1 MSLVWNLLPP
11 IHFRTILICIAWYF
25 VSAVTSQLTK
35 TILARFP
42 YPLILTQFQFLSGV
56 ILSLVTIILVRKYPR
71 VQQHFPPGSIPN
83 EIDKPIFQV
92 KVLFKI
98 LPLGV
103 FQFSA
108 KFLTL
113 LATSLV
119 SLLTVSSLKALSPLL
134 IVAGY
139 KITYKVSFPIVTYFS
154 LAPLV
159 GGVIMIIVSDSK
171 GISNT
176 NRSIPRETNGMKV
189 GHVKGLIYGTSS
201 AIICAAQSIYGKE
214 LFTWD
219 SNSNRDPVS
228 LALDMELVKP
238 QTPNIIDDHD
248 GDNEYF
254 GSVPQ
259 SAANK
264 YTRKRTNSIRLPFTN
279 FDIKDQERRGQ
290 SLGVSLY
297 DKKVQRSFE
306 IVKSPLSLFNAFSA
320 DVNKPDKMSI
330 TFYISLIGF
339 CFSSSGIISNE
350 VSKFVKY
357 LWNKGDYI
365 SSNADHEKINILP
378 LLGLIILD
386 SLSHF
391 LQTLLAFH
399 LLGLIPALSYSIA
412 SMLKRIVIITVSI
425 LLAVDSTRMYNDKT
439 GSGKLFSRITNGQIG
454 GLFLI
459 GIGLYSYDR
468 WGSKR
473 LKSHK

>member
-1 MSLVWNLLPP
+1 M
-11 IHFRTILICIAWYF
+11 RTILICIAWYF

-42 YPLILTQFQFLSGV
+42 YPLFLTQFQFLSGV
-56 ILSLVTIILVRKYPR
+56 ILSLITIILVRKYP
-71 VQQHFPPGSIPN
+71 QIQIHFPPGTIPT
-83 EIDKPIFQV
+83 EADKPIFQV

-98 LPLGV
+98 LPLGI

-119 SLLTVSSLKALSPLL
+119 SLSTVSSLKALSPLL

-139 KITYKVSFPIVTYFS
+139 KITYKVNFPIDTYLS

-159 GGVIMIIVSDSK
+159 GGVIMIIVSESK
-171 GISNT
+171 DFSNANKTISN
-176 NRSIPRETNGMKV
+176 ETSGMKV
-189 GHVKGLIYGTSS
+189 GHIKGLIYGTSS

-219 SNSNRDPVS
+219 TNSSCDPVS
-228 LALDMELVKP
+228 LALDMKLVKP
-238 QTPNIIDDHD
+238 ETPNIIDDHD

-259 SAANK
+259 STANK

-279 FDIKDQERRGQ
+279 FDIKEKEQRQQPWRQ
-290 SLGVSLY
+290 NLY
-297 DKKVQRSFE
+297 GKKVQRSFE
-306 IVKSPLSLFNAFSA
+306 VVKSPLSLFNTMSA
-320 DVNKPDKMSI
+320 DVAKPDKMTI

-339 CFSSSGIISNE
+339 CFSFSGIISNE
-350 VSKFVKY
+350 VPKFLKY
-357 LWNKGDYI
+357 LWSKGDYV
-365 SSNADHEKINILP
+365 SSNADHEKITILP
-378 LLGLIILD
+378 VLGLIILD
-386 SLSHF
+386 SLSHY

-412 SMLKRIVIITVSI
+412 SMLKRIVIITISI
-425 LLAVDSTRMYNDKT
+425 LLAVDSTRVYNEKT
-439 GSGKLFSRITNGQIG
+439 GSNKLFGRITPGQIG
-454 GLFLI
+454 GLFSI

-468 WGSKR
+468 WGSRR
-473 LKSHK
+473 LKSNK